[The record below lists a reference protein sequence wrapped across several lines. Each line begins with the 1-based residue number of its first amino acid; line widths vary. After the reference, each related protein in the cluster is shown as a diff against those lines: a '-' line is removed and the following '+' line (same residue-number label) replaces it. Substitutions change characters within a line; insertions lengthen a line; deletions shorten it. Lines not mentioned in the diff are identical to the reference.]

1 MSIDPG
7 HGPRKVPMAWMM
19 WWAAVLLL
27 CLSPVISWARGGGGC
42 LAKGTLVSTPDGKV
56 AIERLKKRDTVW
68 SLVEGRLKRAEV
80 RVLTEVEPEEFLEVS
95 ASGSRLEVTAEH
107 LLMVGQGEYRLA
119 DRLNKGDTVF
129 EMRNGRLRPARVL
142 AVRRMAARRP
152 AYNLLVS
159 PGGTFVTEGLVV
171 HNKGCFLADSPIL
184 RPDGTESP
192 ISAIKPGETLLA
204 FKPGGRMVQATVREV
219 VRLEI
224 DEYFL
229 LKTDRI
235 TLRVTAEHPFYVGHG
250 TFKTV
255 EALKEGDQ
263 VFAWD
268 GKWLAEQ
275 RIVSLQKVYERVE
288 VFNLQTDHPNTF
300 FAGQLAV
307 HNKGGGCFPAGTR
320 IATPR
325 GTVSIETLATGDE
338 VFAVDADGRT
348 VRTGVKVL
356 FVSRSPV
363 VRIRTGEEVLAA
375 TEEHPVSIGRGRFRQ
390 AGNLQPGDCILK
402 WRDGRLVERRVH
414 GISHPLG
421 DELVFNLQVEAPNTF
436 IADGIVVHNKGG
448 GCFPPGTPIHT
459 PKGQTP
465 IEKLSPGE
473 PVLALDPQGRRVE
486 TRVEKIFDTGSLVLA
501 VETDQG
507 CLRVTPDHPVGL
519 PDGGFIPAG
528 RLRPGQKVLF
538 WNDGDVRSATVL
550 RTQLGE
556 KEEPVY
562 NLSVGWPNTFVAAS
576 FVTHNKGG
584 SSSHSSSSRSSSG
597 SSSGGGG
604 ENIGWIIVV
613 IISCSMFSLPFL
625 FAFLAWRNKRKKKS
639 ENLDFVY
646 GREKI
651 DPKAGKTGKLLE
663 FLSQQD
669 SSVSP
674 AELMK
679 LTESTFRKLQECWQ
693 ARHYE
698 PMKPLMMPDLYNQHV
713 TQLQGMIR
721 DHEIDRIENLKV
733 ETIDLVNVRYTE
745 KPEQREFT
753 ALITASARD
762 YYVDDRS
769 AKFLRGDESPA
780 RFQEF
785 WTFHRMG
792 DRWLLREIE
801 QAGESD
807 VLKEENFAEMLTDDT
822 IKGIYGGV
830 AKKKG
835 EAGPW
840 LEKETGEKAT
850 RIERLLNFLVQ
861 TDRLWDRN
869 QMLERAREVFMRVY
883 LAKESGDP
891 DQVPAAD
898 LLPKVTDDLR
908 QQIQQWRKDGRRVE
922 YRNLC
927 VRKAELVLVR
937 NFADNSRD
945 EYTVRISAHSQRIFY
960 EGDKLKDQQ
969 EYVTPFEEYWT
980 FGRLENQWK
989 LKEVLPPA
997 AGKKMIGV
1005 ENVDED
1011 SGAGQMQWYYRQS
1024 RAR

>member
-1 MSIDPG
+1 
-7 HGPRKVPMAWMM
+7 MAWMM
-19 WWAAVLLL
+19 WWSAVLLL

-42 LAKGTLVSTPDGKV
+42 LAEGTLVSTPDGSV
-56 AIERLKKRDTVW
+56 AIERLKKGDTVW
-68 SLVEGRLKRAEV
+68 SVVEGRLKRAEV
-80 RVLTEVEPEEFLEVS
+80 QALTVVEPGEFLEVS

-107 LLMVGQGEYRLA
+107 LLMVGRGEYRLA

-129 EMRNGRLRPARVL
+129 EMRNGRLRADQVL
-142 AVRRMAARRP
+142 AVRRKAARRP

-159 PGGTFVTEGLVV
+159 PGGTFVTDGLVV
-171 HNKGCFLADSPIL
+171 HNKGCFLPDSPIL

-192 ISAIKPGETLLA
+192 ISTLKPGEALLA
-204 FKPGGRMVQATVREV
+204 FKPGGRMVQARVREI
-219 VRLEI
+219 VRLEV

-229 LKTDRI
+229 LKTDQT

-250 TFKTV
+250 MFKTV
-255 EALKEGDQ
+255 EALKEGDK

-275 RIVSLQKVYERVE
+275 RIVSLQKVHEQVE

-307 HNKGGGCFPAGTR
+307 HNKGGGGGCFPAGTK

-325 GTVSIETLATGDE
+325 GTVSIETLASGDE
-338 VFAVDADGRT
+338 VFAVDTDGRT
-348 VRTGVKVL
+348 VRTSVKVL
-356 FVSRSPV
+356 FISKSPV
-363 VRIRTGEEVLAA
+363 MEIRTGEEVLAA
-375 TEEHPVSIGRGRFRQ
+375 TEEHPVSIGKGRFRQ
-390 AGNLQPGDCILK
+390 AGNLQPGDRILK
-402 WRDGRLVERRVH
+402 WKDGRLVERKVH
-414 GISHPLG
+414 GISPPVG

-448 GCFPPGTPIHT
+448 GCFPAGTPICT
-459 PKGQTP
+459 PKGETA

-486 TRVEKIFDTGSLVLA
+486 TRVEKIFDTRSLVLA
-501 VETDQG
+501 VETDRG
-507 CLRVTPDHPVGL
+507 RLRTTSDHPVGVS
-519 PDGGFIPAG
+519 GGMFISAG
-528 RLRPGQKVLF
+528 RLRPGQKVLT
-538 WNDGDVRSATVL
+538 WNDGDVRFATVL

-562 NLSVGWPNTFVAAS
+562 NLSVGSPNTFLAAT

-584 SSSHSSSSRSSSG
+584 SSSSSRSS

-604 ENIGWIIVV
+604 GEIAWIVIV
-613 IISCSMFSLPFL
+613 IIFCSMFSLPFL

-651 DPKAGKTGKLLE
+651 DPKAGKTEKLLI
-663 FLSQQD
+663 FLAQQD
-669 SSVSP
+669 SSVKP
-674 AELMK
+674 EELRK
-679 LTESTFRKLQECWQ
+679 LVDSTFRKLQECWQ
-693 ARHYE
+693 ARSYE
-698 PMKPLMMPDLYNQHV
+698 PMKPLLMPDLFNQH
-713 TQLQGMIR
+713 TAQLSGMIAN
-721 DHEIDRIENLKV
+721 HEINRIENLKV

-769 AKFLRGDESPA
+769 GKFLRGDESPA

-785 WTFHRMG
+785 WTFHYLG

-807 VLKEENFAEMLTDDT
+807 MLKEENFAEMLTDDT
-822 IKGIYGGV
+822 IKGIYGEV

-835 EAGPW
+835 DAGPW
-840 LEKETGEKAT
+840 LEKATGEKAT

-869 QMLERAREVFMRVY
+869 QMLERAREVFMKVY
-883 LAKESGDP
+883 LTKESGDP
-891 DQVPAAD
+891 DKVPAAD
-898 LLPKVTDDLR
+898 LFPKVTEHLR
-908 QQIQQWRKDGRRVE
+908 QQIDQWRRDGRRVE

-927 VRKAELVLVR
+927 VRKAELILVR
-937 NFADNSRD
+937 NFADNSKD
-945 EYTVRISAHSQRIFY
+945 EYTVRISAHAQKIFF
-960 EGDKLKDQQ
+960 EGDKLRDQQ

-997 AGKKMIGV
+997 AGKKMNNV
-1005 ENVDED
+1005 ENLDEE
-1011 SGAGQMQWYYRQS
+1011 SSVGQMQWYYRQS
-1024 RAR
+1024 RAK